1 MMALEHLRLLAASL
15 AVAFVATSCS
25 LSTGDSNDST
35 WSQVAELDRDETD
48 VKPVSVTEID
58 SGEAAGSSIASATPQ
73 DPQGQ
78 EPKGEI
84 P

>member
-48 VKPVSVTEID
+48 VKPVSATEID
-58 SGEAAGSSIASATPQ
+58 SGEAAGSSIASATG
-73 DPQGQ
+73 DSREAG
-78 EPKGEI
+78 EPCE